1 MRDGKS
7 TGIYSVQSLNDWTE
21 VIIPHFI
28 KYPLLTQK
36 QADFYLF
43 SLLVNLMNKKEHLT
57 EEGLNNICKS
67 FYE

>member
-7 TGIYSVQSLNDWTE
+7 TGIYSVQSLKDLTE

-36 QADFYLF
+36 QADFCLF
-43 SLLVNLMNKKEHLT
+43 
-57 EEGLNNICKS
+57 
-67 FYE
+67 